1 MTIEALIDKYIVSA
15 EDALKNMQQTQD
27 TIKLDKKGVNEILSY
42 AKAYLEDAKYYR
54 QQKKFETSLTSI
66 AYCEGLIDALKIV
79 GAIKILSTS

>member
-1 MTIEALIDKYIVSA
+1 MTIEALIDRYIVST
-15 EDALKNMQQTQD
+15 ENALKNMQQTQD
-27 TIKLDKKGVNEILSY
+27 TIKLDKKGINEILSY

-79 GAIKILSTS
+79 GAIKIPSTS